1 MWAEV
6 SLNLH
11 VTPVHLNKSGTSV
24 LWAFTHEPDVE
35 SFCAISSHLAVGCDP
50 QEPEDVC
57 LYKSFCEVRAMF
69 IVGIDIAKRNHEA
82 IMIDQNGQIIGKPLS
97 FSNSQA
103 GYQKLMNFL
112 RSNAGEDAQIA
123 FGMEA
128 TGHYWLAL
136 YTHLRRDGFS
146 VNVINAMQSDALREM
161 YIRKTKNDTRDSFII
176 AEVIR
181 FGRYCKTEVEDG
193 DIYAL
198 RELCRQRFYIVDM
211 ISDLKRKVIAL
222 LDQIFPEYEKLFT
235 DTFGASSLELLSEH
249 TSPEE
254 ILALDTDD
262 LVDLLAKASR
272 GRLGLQK
279 AEQIQLAARNSFGI
293 LLAQNTFALI
303 VRQYIEQIK
312 SFEKSIAAFDAEIER
327 LLAPFDSKL
336 DTITGIGST
345 LAAVILSEIGDIKR
359 FDSPAKLAAFAGID
373 PSLKQSGDF
382 TGSRAK
388 MSKRGSPYLR
398 RAIWLASVSAA
409 FKDPAIHALYEK
421 KIAEG
426 KSHMTTMGHICRKL
440 TSIIFAVMRDNKPY
454 SPVMPADS

>member
-1 MWAEV
+1 
-6 SLNLH
+6 
-11 VTPVHLNKSGTSV
+11 
-24 LWAFTHEPDVE
+24 
-35 SFCAISSHLAVGCDP
+35 
-50 QEPEDVC
+50 
-57 LYKSFCEVRAMF
+57 MF
-69 IVGIDIAKRNHEA
+69 IVGIDIAKRSHEA
-82 IMIDQNGQIIGKPLS
+82 VMIDQSGKIIGKPIR
-97 FSNSQA
+97 FDNSQA
-103 GYQKLMNFL
+103 GYQKLMEFL
-112 RSNAGEDAQIA
+112 RRNAGEGTTIE

-136 YTHLRRDGFS
+136 YTHLRKDGFT
-146 VNVINAMQSDALREM
+146 VNVINAIQSDALREM
-161 YIRKTKNDTRDSFII
+161 YIRKTKNDSRDSFII

-181 FGRYCKTEVEDG
+181 FGRYCETKVESG

-222 LDQIFPEYEKLFT
+222 LDQIFPEYEKIFA

-254 ILALDTDD
+254 ILALSTDA
-262 LVDLLAKASR
+262 LAAILSKASR
-272 GRLGLQK
+272 GRLGMAK
-279 AEQIQLAARNSFGI
+279 AEQLQDSARNSFGI
-293 LLAQNTFALI
+293 LLAQNTFAFI
-303 VRQYIEQIK
+303 IRQHIEQIK
-312 SFEKSIAAFDAEIER
+312 SFEQSVSAFDAEIEK
-327 LLAPFDSKL
+327 LLAAFDSQL
-336 DTITGIGST
+336 TTITGIGST

-421 KIAEG
+421 KRAEG
-426 KSHMTTMGHICRKL
+426 KPHMVTMGHVCRKL
-440 TSIIFAVMRDNKPY
+440 TSIIYAVMRDNKPY
-454 SPVMPADS
+454 IPVIPVVS